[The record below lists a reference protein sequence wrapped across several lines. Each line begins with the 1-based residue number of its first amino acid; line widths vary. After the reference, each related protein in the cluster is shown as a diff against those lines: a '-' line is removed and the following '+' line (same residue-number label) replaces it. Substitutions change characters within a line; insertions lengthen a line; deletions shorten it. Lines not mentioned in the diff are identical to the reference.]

1 MKLKKLFAG
10 VVAVAMMATMAMPSF
25 AALSK
30 TETVAPNNDNEVEIT
45 KTYTGTGFGQET
57 VKLEIGNDGKPVE
70 ITHSSMTATEIA
82 AAKNNMII
90 KISDSQPNGITVD
103 DTTGTGTFKVKLPDY
118 SRVGTYIY
126 QIKEKAGET
135 AGMTYDTAQ
144 RWLVVHVINNLN
156 AEGEVTTGLTY
167 KVAMYNADP
176 TSMTTAQL
184 LAAKSDG
191 FTNTYEN
198 GKFTVEKKVK
208 GNMADRDKVFNFRV
222 TFTGIENMS
231 GKIKADGKDIDL
243 DNGTYD
249 FTLKHGDNCVF
260 SNIPFGVTATVN
272 ELHVDENGNKTVI
285 AKAEGA
291 TNDSYNVSYDNYQSV
306 TIGSK
311 TELDGGEVKVNDEFA
326 TTIINSSTENVD
338 TGVILD
344 NAPYMLMLAVVAGGA
359 MTLVIKKRREEE

>member
-30 TETVAPNNDNEVEIT
+30 TETVAPNSDNEVEIT
-45 KTYTGTGFGQET
+45 KTYNGTGFGSET
-57 VKLEIGNDGKPVE
+57 VKLAVDNNGKPTA
-70 ITHSSMTATEIA
+70 ITHSSMTTTEKNA
-82 AAKNNMII
+82 AMNNMV
-90 KISDSQPNGITVD
+90 ISIPADQADGITVK
-103 DTTGTGTFKVKLPDY
+103 DTDGTGTLKVKLPSY
-118 SRVGTYIY
+118 TRVGTYIY
-126 QIKEKAGET
+126 QIHEVEGTT
-135 AGMTYDTAQ
+135 AGMTYDTAP

-156 AEGEVTTGLTY
+156 SDGDVVSGLTY

-176 TSMTTAQL
+176 TNMSTTQL

-191 FTNTYEN
+191 FTNVYEN

-222 TFTGIENMS
+222 TFAGIEHMN
-231 GKIKADGKDIDL
+231 GKIKADGREIDL
-243 DNGTYD
+243 TEDGTYD
-249 FTLKHGDNCVF
+249 FTLKHDQSCEF
-260 SNIPFGVTATVN
+260 TNIPFGVTATVN
-272 ELHVDENGNKTVI
+272 ELDESGNVI
-285 AKAEGA
+285 ANTAGA
-291 TNDSYNVSYDNYQSV
+291 KNDPYTVSYDNNQSV

-311 TELDGGEVKVNDEFA
+311 TETDTGVKVNAEFA
-326 TTIINSSTENVD
+326 TTIINTSTENVD

-344 NAPYMLMLAVVAGGA
+344 NAPYILMLAVVAGGA

>member
-30 TETVAPNNDNEVEIT
+30 TETVGPNDNNEVEIT

-57 VKLEIGNDGKPVE
+57 VKLAVDNSGKPTA
-70 ITHSSMTATEIA
+70 ITHSSMTATEKTA
-82 AAKNNMII
+82 AMNSMV
-90 KISDSQPNGITVD
+90 ISIPADQAEGITVK
-103 DTTGTGTFKVKLPDY
+103 DTDGTGTLKVKLPAY
-118 SRVGTYIY
+118 TRVGTYIY
-126 QIKEKAGET
+126 QIHEVEGNT
-135 AGMTYDTAQ
+135 AGMTYDTAP

-176 TSMTTAQL
+176 TNMSTALL

-191 FTNTYEN
+191 FTNTYEQ
-198 GKFTVEKKVK
+198 GSFTVEKKVK

-222 TFTGIENMS
+222 TFTGIDHMT
-231 GKIKADGKDIDL
+231 GKIKADGREIDL
-243 DNGTYD
+243 TEDGTYD
-249 FTLKHGDNCVF
+249 FTLKHDQSCEF
-260 SNIPFGVTATVN
+260 TNIPFGVIAAVN
-272 ELHVDENGNKTVI
+272 ELDENGNVI
-285 AKAEGA
+285 DNTAGAK
-291 TNDSYNVSYDNYQSV
+291 NDPYTVSYDNNQSV

-311 TELDGGEVKVNDEFA
+311 TETDTGVKVNAEFA
-326 TTIINSSTENVD
+326 TTIINTSTENVD

-344 NAPYMLMLAVVAGGA
+344 NAPYILMLAVVAGGA

>member
-10 VVAVAMMATMAMPSF
+10 VVAAAMMATMAMPSF

-30 TETVAPNNDNEVEIT
+30 TETVAPNNDKEVEIT

-57 VKLEIGNDGKPVE
+57 VKLVIDNNGKPIA
-70 ITHSSMTATEIA
+70 ITHSSMTAAEIET
-82 AAKNNMII
+82 AKNNMTI
-90 KISDSQPNGITVD
+90 KISDSQPNGITVS

-126 QIKEKAGET
+126 QIHEEKGDT
-135 AGMTYDTAQ
+135 AGMTYDDAQ

-156 AEGEVTTGLTY
+156 SDGEVVSGLTY

-176 TSMTTAQL
+176 TNMSTTQL

-191 FTNTYEN
+191 FTNVYEN

-222 TFTGIENMS
+222 TFTGIEHMT
-231 GKIKADGKDIDL
+231 GKIKADGREIDL
-243 DNGTYD
+243 TENGTYD
-249 FTLKHGDNCVF
+249 FTLKHDQSCEF
-260 SNIPFGVTATVN
+260 TNIPFGVTATVN
-272 ELHVDENGNKTVI
+272 ELDESGNVI
-285 AKAEGA
+285 ANTAGA
-291 TNDSYNVSYDNYQSV
+291 KNDPYTVSYDNNQSV

-311 TELDGGEVKVNDEFA
+311 TETDTGVKVNAEFA
-326 TTIINSSTENVD
+326 TTIINTSTENVD

-344 NAPYMLMLAVVAGGA
+344 NAPYILMLAVVAGGA

>member
-30 TETVAPNNDNEVEIT
+30 TETVAPNSDNEVEIT
-45 KTYTGTGFGQET
+45 KTYNGTGFGQET
-57 VKLEIGNDGKPVE
+57 VELEIGNNGKPIE
-70 ITHSSMTATEIA
+70 ITHSSMTADEITT
-82 AAKNNMII
+82 AKNSMII
-90 KISDSQPNGITVD
+90 KISDSQPNGITVS
-103 DTTGTGTFKVKLPDY
+103 DTNGTGTFKVKLPNY

-126 QIKEKAGET
+126 QIKEKAGNT
-135 AGMTYDTAQ
+135 TGMTYDTDQ

-156 AEGEVTTGLTY
+156 ADGEVVTGLNY

-176 TSMTTAQL
+176 TNMSTTQL

-222 TFTGIENMS
+222 TFTGIEHMT
-231 GKIKADGKDIDL
+231 GKIKANGTEIAL

-249 FTLKHGDNCVF
+249 FTLKHGDSCEF
-260 SNIPFGVTATVN
+260 TNIPFGVTATVN

-291 TNDSYNVSYDNYQSV
+291 TNDSYAVSYDNNQSV

-311 TELDGGEVKVNDEFA
+311 TELDGGEVKVNAEFA

>member
-25 AALSK
+25 AALSS
-30 TETVAPNNDNEVEIT
+30 TNTIAADNGIVEIT
-45 KTYTGTGFGQET
+45 KTYEGTGFGSEI
-57 VKLEIGNDGKPVE
+57 VKLAVDNNGKPTA
-70 ITHSSMTATEIA
+70 ITHSSMTTAEKNA
-82 AAKNNMII
+82 AMNNMV
-90 KISDSQPNGITVD
+90 ISIPADQADGITVK
-103 DTTGTGTFKVKLPDY
+103 DTDGTGTLKVKLPSY
-118 SRVGTYIY
+118 TRVGTYIY
-126 QIKEKAGET
+126 QIHEVEGTT
-135 AGMTYDTAQ
+135 AGMTYDTAP
-144 RWLVVHVINNLN
+144 RWLVVHVINNL
-156 AEGEVTTGLTY
+156 AAGDEVATGLTY

-176 TSMTTAQL
+176 TNLTTEQQL

-191 FTNTYEN
+191 FTNVYEN

-222 TFTGIENMS
+222 TFTGIEHMT
-231 GKIKADGKDIDL
+231 GKIKANGTEIAL

-249 FTLKHGDNCVF
+249 FTLKHGDSCEF
-260 SNIPFGVTATVN
+260 TNIPFGVTATVN

-285 AKAEGA
+285 AKADGA
-291 TNDSYNVSYDNYQSV
+291 KNDPYTVSYDNNQSV

-311 TELDGGEVKVNDEFA
+311 TETDTGVKVNAEFA
-326 TTIINSSTENVD
+326 TTIINTSTENVD

-344 NAPYMLMLAVVAGGA
+344 NAPYILMLAVVAGGA